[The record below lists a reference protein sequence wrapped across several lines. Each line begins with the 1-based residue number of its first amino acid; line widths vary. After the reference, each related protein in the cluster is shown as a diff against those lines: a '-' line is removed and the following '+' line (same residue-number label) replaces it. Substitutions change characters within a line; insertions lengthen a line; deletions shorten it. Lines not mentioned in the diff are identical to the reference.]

1 MINFHV
7 QRGDT
12 IARVTK
18 QMGVSW
24 QELKRE
30 NPEAVGRS
38 NRNGNWFLREG
49 ATLSFADS
57 LQNSLQANNNRQI
70 AQAPPPTPPHNADF
84 FMTTTAASEYQK
96 TTDFNSSGRVIE
108 HVVQPGDTIWEMAV
122 RKYAV
127 HVEDIMSDNGIT
139 DPRQLEIGRT
149 LIINLPAPQPP
160 QKVVAS
166 WYGEQ
171 FHGRPM
177 ANSDIYDMYA
187 PTIAHKELPLGTRV
201 ELKNPANGI
210 VVQATITDRGPYI
223 EGRDVDLSYGLAR
236 QLSMVEQGVGDLIMR
251 IL

>member
-1 MINFHV
+1 MISYSV
-7 QRGDT
+7 QKGDT
-12 IARVTK
+12 IAEVTK

-24 QELKRE
+24 QELKRK

-38 NRNGNWFLREG
+38 NLNGNWFLREG
-49 ATLSFADS
+49 ATLNFAAS
-57 LQNSLQANNNRQI
+57 LKNSLSQVNNSRQARQ
-70 AQAPPPTPPHNADF
+70 AAPPPPNTGM
-84 FMTTTAASEYQK
+84 FMANIAASENRIH
-96 TTDFNSSGRVIE
+96 TTSNAVGKVIE
-108 HVVQPGDTIWEMAV
+108 HIVQPGDTIWELAV

-127 HVEDIMSDNGIT
+127 HVRDIIADNGIT
-139 DPRQLEIGRT
+139 DPKQLQIGQK

-166 WYGEQ
+166 WYGDP

-201 ELKNPANGI
+201 ELENPVNGTI
-210 VVQATITDRGPYI
+210 VQATITDRGPYI

-236 QLSMVEQGVGDLIMR
+236 QLSLVEQGVGSLIMR

>member
-1 MINFHV
+1 MMINYHV

-12 IARVTK
+12 IAEVTK

-38 NRNGNWFLREG
+38 NLNGNWFLREG

-57 LQNSLQANNNRQI
+57 LQSSLAHINHQQATQV
-70 AQAPPPTPPHNADF
+70 PPPQSNPEIF
-84 FMTTTAASEYQK
+84 FPNQAAAANQV
-96 TTDFNSSGRVIE
+96 TINTNSTGRAIE
-108 HVVQPGDTIWEMAV
+108 HIVQPGDTIWEMAV

-127 HVEDIMSDNGIT
+127 HIRDIIADNNIA
-139 DPRQLEIGRT
+139 DPRLLQIGQK
-149 LIINLPAPQPP
+149 LIINLPGPQPP

-166 WYGEQ
+166 WYGEP

-201 ELKNPANGI
+201 ELENPANGVI
-210 VVQATITDRGPYI
+210 VQATITDRGPFI
-223 EGRDVDLSYGLAR
+223 AGRDVDLSYGLAR
-236 QLSMVEQGVGDLIMR
+236 QLDTVERGVVSLIMR